1 MLPSTSAETSRAITS
16 VGFVDQKKKTI
27 NYNDFNKLKNI
38 INDNFYK
45 LDTDLTTKYGF
56 EILTDKAIDINDT
69 NNILLVYL
77 YYNIIFELTIIYTET
92 FFNIHKKCNFQDI
105 MKELKG
111 PITYKQCFE
120 KIEEYYK
127 NIKSKT
133 TPLFDNCFKKIYNSL
148 KNLYCYIS
156 YIIEKITPLDKFIKD
171 ILENNIIILNDIFN
185 IFVEFNTSAIN
196 ELNSKKTTHYSNFD
210 KLKQNLKIYYNE
222 YNNTILKNS
231 NQTKKILNIDQVN
244 IGNKGNK
251 KNKSNISSSDEDISD
266 YDILDLINNLI
277 INKYD
282 FNELITDTDEKKKK
296 LQITYISKPNLE
308 IIHSYIKNKTGVALT
323 EEIKTALDFIKDKLK
338 IKINSLTNDEK
349 QNLKIELSKSLSFF
363 ELSIPKME
371 KLFDLD
377 NLHTILKDSS
387 RLTENNKKTLKEK
400 MNKYKYMLSIK
411 KCSNPKI
418 IK

>member
-1 MLPSTSAETSRAITS
+1 M
-16 VGFVDQKKKTI
+16 
-27 NYNDFNKLKNI
+27 
-38 INDNFYK
+38 
-45 LDTDLTTKYGF
+45 
-56 EILTDKAIDINDT
+56 
-69 NNILLVYL
+69 
-77 YYNIIFELTIIYTET
+77 
-92 FFNIHKKCNFQDI
+92 
-105 MKELKG
+105 
-111 PITYKQCFE
+111 
-120 KIEEYYK
+120 
-127 NIKSKT
+127 
-133 TPLFDNCFKKIYNSL
+133 
-148 KNLYCYIS
+148 
-156 YIIEKITPLDKFIKD
+156 
-171 ILENNIIILNDIFN
+171 ENNIIILNDIFN
-185 IFVEFNTSAIN
+185 IFVVFNTSAIN
-196 ELNSKKTTHYSNFD
+196 ELNSKKTTHFSNFD

-222 YNNTILKNS
+222 YNDTILKN
-231 NQTKKILNIDQVN
+231 NNKTKKMLNIDQVN
-244 IGNKGNK
+244 IGNKGNKGNK

-411 KCSNPKI
+411 KCSNPNI

>member
-1 MLPSTSAETSRAITS
+1 M
-16 VGFVDQKKKTI
+16 
-27 NYNDFNKLKNI
+27 
-38 INDNFYK
+38 
-45 LDTDLTTKYGF
+45 
-56 EILTDKAIDINDT
+56 
-69 NNILLVYL
+69 
-77 YYNIIFELTIIYTET
+77 
-92 FFNIHKKCNFQDI
+92 
-105 MKELKG
+105 
-111 PITYKQCFE
+111 
-120 KIEEYYK
+120 
-127 NIKSKT
+127 
-133 TPLFDNCFKKIYNSL
+133 
-148 KNLYCYIS
+148 
-156 YIIEKITPLDKFIKD
+156 
-171 ILENNIIILNDIFN
+171 ENNIIILNDIFN
-185 IFVEFNTSAIN
+185 IFVVFNTSAIN
-196 ELNSKKTTHYSNFD
+196 ELNSKKTTHFSNFD

-251 KNKSNISSSDEDISD
+251 KNKSNISSSDEDD
-266 YDILDLINNLI
+266 DILDVINNLI

-411 KCSNPKI
+411 KCSNPNI

>member
-1 MLPSTSAETSRAITS
+1 M
-16 VGFVDQKKKTI
+16 
-27 NYNDFNKLKNI
+27 
-38 INDNFYK
+38 
-45 LDTDLTTKYGF
+45 
-56 EILTDKAIDINDT
+56 
-69 NNILLVYL
+69 
-77 YYNIIFELTIIYTET
+77 
-92 FFNIHKKCNFQDI
+92 
-105 MKELKG
+105 
-111 PITYKQCFE
+111 
-120 KIEEYYK
+120 
-127 NIKSKT
+127 
-133 TPLFDNCFKKIYNSL
+133 
-148 KNLYCYIS
+148 
-156 YIIEKITPLDKFIKD
+156 
-171 ILENNIIILNDIFN
+171 ENNIIILNDIFN
-185 IFVEFNTSAIN
+185 IFVVFNTSAIN
-196 ELNSKKTTHYSNFD
+196 ELNSKKTTHFSNFD

-371 KLFDLD
+371 KLFDLY

-411 KCSNPKI
+411 KCSNPNI

>member
-1 MLPSTSAETSRAITS
+1 M
-16 VGFVDQKKKTI
+16 
-27 NYNDFNKLKNI
+27 
-38 INDNFYK
+38 
-45 LDTDLTTKYGF
+45 
-56 EILTDKAIDINDT
+56 
-69 NNILLVYL
+69 
-77 YYNIIFELTIIYTET
+77 
-92 FFNIHKKCNFQDI
+92 
-105 MKELKG
+105 
-111 PITYKQCFE
+111 
-120 KIEEYYK
+120 
-127 NIKSKT
+127 
-133 TPLFDNCFKKIYNSL
+133 
-148 KNLYCYIS
+148 
-156 YIIEKITPLDKFIKD
+156 
-171 ILENNIIILNDIFN
+171 ENNIIILNDIFN
-185 IFVEFNTSAIN
+185 IFVVFNTSAIN
-196 ELNSKKTTHYSNFD
+196 ELNSKKTTHFSNFD

>member
-1 MLPSTSAETSRAITS
+1 M
-16 VGFVDQKKKTI
+16 
-27 NYNDFNKLKNI
+27 
-38 INDNFYK
+38 
-45 LDTDLTTKYGF
+45 
-56 EILTDKAIDINDT
+56 
-69 NNILLVYL
+69 
-77 YYNIIFELTIIYTET
+77 
-92 FFNIHKKCNFQDI
+92 
-105 MKELKG
+105 
-111 PITYKQCFE
+111 
-120 KIEEYYK
+120 
-127 NIKSKT
+127 
-133 TPLFDNCFKKIYNSL
+133 
-148 KNLYCYIS
+148 
-156 YIIEKITPLDKFIKD
+156 
-171 ILENNIIILNDIFN
+171 ENNIIILNDIFN
-185 IFVEFNTSAIN
+185 IFVVFNTSAIN
-196 ELNSKKTTHYSNFD
+196 ELNSKKTTHFSNFD

-411 KCSNPKI
+411 KCSNPNI